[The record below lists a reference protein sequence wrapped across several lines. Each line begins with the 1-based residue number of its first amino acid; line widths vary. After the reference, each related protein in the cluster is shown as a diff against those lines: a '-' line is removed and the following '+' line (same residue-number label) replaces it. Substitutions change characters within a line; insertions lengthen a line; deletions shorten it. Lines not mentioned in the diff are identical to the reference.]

1 MIRFMMVRSVDLEDK
16 DMLEKLKKEAASGRL
31 VVMIEETDDGL
42 RCLIDWVCKKLAMC
56 KGLMQP
62 GRSRQNVR
70 LYVNALADAANGRFA
85 ECLASERKR
94 DKYLCMLLG
103 GLMAHGMFMGTA
115 GEMAKVF
122 RLERLSELSVKKY
135 ITLGV
140 KDQHMKIIFSM
151 TDENV
156 SRCHT

>member
-1 MIRFMMVRSVDLEDK
+1 MMMVRSVDLEDK
-16 DMLEKLKKEAASGRL
+16 DMLERLKREAAQGRL

-62 GRSRQNVR
+62 GQSKLNVR
-70 LYVNALADAANGRFA
+70 LYVNAVADAANGRFA
-85 ECLASERKR
+85 ESLASERKR

-103 GLMAHGMFMGTA
+103 ALMAHGVFMGTA

-135 ITLGV
+135 ITLGE
-140 KDQHMKIIFSM
+140 KDRHMKTIFLVA
-151 TDENV
+151 DENI